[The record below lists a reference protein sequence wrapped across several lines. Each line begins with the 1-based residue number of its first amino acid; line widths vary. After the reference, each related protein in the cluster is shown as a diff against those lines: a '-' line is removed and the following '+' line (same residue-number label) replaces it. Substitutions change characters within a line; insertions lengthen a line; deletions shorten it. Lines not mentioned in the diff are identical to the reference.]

1 MIAVLCLTL
10 VVFARLRC
18 GLGASF
24 LVALTCIVSLGSVD
38 DLDSQMVLV
47 AVSSLG
53 SVGWGCGWWGCSLN
67 LFSCKELK
75 TFKGKLSLLK
85 NQ

>member
-1 MIAVLCLTL
+1 MIAVFCLTL
-10 VVFARLRC
+10 VVFARLCC
-18 GLGASF
+18 GLEASF
-24 LVALTCIVSLGSVD
+24 LVVLTCIISLGPVD
-38 DLDSQMVLV
+38 DSQMVLV

-53 SVGWGCGWWGCSLN
+53 SVGRGCGWWGCSHN

>member
-1 MIAVLCLTL
+1 MIAVFCLTL
-10 VVFARLRC
+10 VVFARLCC
-18 GLGASF
+18 GLEASF
-24 LVALTCIVSLGSVD
+24 LVVLTCIISLGSVD
-38 DLDSQMVLV
+38 DSQMVLV

-53 SVGWGCGWWGCSLN
+53 SVGWGCGWWGCSHN

>member
-1 MIAVLCLTL
+1 MIAVFCLTL
-10 VVFARLRC
+10 VVFARLCC

-24 LVALTCIVSLGSVD
+24 LVVLTCIISLGSVD
-38 DLDSQMVLV
+38 DLESQMVLV
-47 AVSSLG
+47 AVCSLG
-53 SVGWGCGWWGCSLN
+53 SLRWGCGWWGCSHN